1 MGSSTSGDKH
11 GGRSDAIIS
20 DRPPEKPN
28 NTLEALEN
36 IQHYYVAEK
45 AGVRV
50 DENFFS
56 TLDTIKYFE
65 IGFKGAFISGLV
77 AAALTPFA
85 IAVMENYLPVF
96 GSSEPSTYDQVFVFV
111 LALSFSIGYSFFY
124 GNIGKYYIGPIT
136 KQMIRWLL
144 GGVMTGA
151 IIKFAI
157 AFIFYHFIYFVV
169 LMPETVEQFLLFF
182 KSTFAPE
189 TLIWAYNAILEF
201 KPIFLTSAWFIAF
214 STLLFITVPT
224 TSMLYYGVKWRIFS
238 DSKTAKRF
246 FK

>member
-1 MGSSTSGDKH
+1 MESSTSGDKH
-11 GGRSDAIIS
+11 GGRGDAIIS
-20 DRPPEKPN
+20 NRPPEKPKS
-28 NTLEALEN
+28 TLEALEH
-36 IQHYYVAEK
+36 IQRYYVLEK
-45 AGVRV
+45 SGFKV
-50 DENFFS
+50 DVNFFS
-56 TLDTIKYFE
+56 TLDSVKYFE
-65 IGFKGAFISGLV
+65 IGFKGALISGLV

-85 IAVMENYLPVF
+85 VAVMEQYLPVF
-96 GSSEPSTYDQVFVFV
+96 GSGDPSTYDQAFVFV

-144 GGVMTGA
+144 GGVMAGA

-157 AFIFYHFIYFVV
+157 AFILYHFIYFVV
-169 LMPETVEQFLLFF
+169 LMPERVEQFLLFF

-189 TLIWAYNAILEF
+189 TLIWAYNAILGF
-201 KPIFLTSAWFIAF
+201 KPVFLISAWFIAF

-224 TSMLYYGVKWRIFS
+224 TSMVYYGVKGRIFS